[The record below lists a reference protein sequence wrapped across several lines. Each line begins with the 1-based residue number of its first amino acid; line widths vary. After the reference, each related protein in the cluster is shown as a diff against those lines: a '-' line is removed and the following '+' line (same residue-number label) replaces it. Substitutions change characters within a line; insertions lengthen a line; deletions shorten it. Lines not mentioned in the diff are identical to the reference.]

1 MPGKRKARK
10 PLRKAGKDKKQD
22 RRIKSLEKMVYKTIE
37 NKQVDAYFKGTFGF
51 NVASVGM
58 PIFIKQGAEDGGL
71 SLTSASPSAARV
83 GNSITLMSQD
93 IRVTVSR
100 NPQST
105 KSCKM
110 RMLVVESVNGAVPLQ
125 LSDVLQYAD
134 VSTYGDNVFN
144 SPYKINGDVNKK
156 YKIHADKI
164 IQFREAYVNAGGSI
178 VGGISGPEHKFYRFN
193 IKNFAGGRNKVVTY
207 EDNTP
212 AANNHNLRI
221 LITGT
226 SDPASTTERHRI
238 SMVVRSRYK
247 DA

>member
-1 MPGKRKARK
+1 MPGKRAKKGRK
-10 PLRKAGKDKKQD
+10 DQKQD
-22 RRIKSLEKMVYKTIE
+22 KRIKSLEKMVYKTIE
-37 NKQVDAYFKGTFGF
+37 NKQVDAYFNGTFGR
-51 NVASVGM
+51 NVASIGM
-58 PIFIKQGAEDGGL
+58 PIFLGQGAEDGGL
-71 SLTSASPSAARV
+71 SLTAASPATARV

-105 KSCKM
+105 RSCKM
-110 RMLVVESVNGAVPLQ
+110 RMLVVESVNGSQALTMG
-125 LSDVLQYAD
+125 DVLQYAD

-144 SPYKINGDVNKK
+144 SPYKVNGDINKK

-164 IQFREAYVNAGGSI
+164 LQFREAYVNASGNI
-178 VGGISGPEHKFYRFN
+178 VGGISGPEHKFFRFN
-193 IKNFAGGRNKVVTY
+193 IKNFAGGKNKVVTY

-226 SDPASTTERHRI
+226 ADPASTTERHRI